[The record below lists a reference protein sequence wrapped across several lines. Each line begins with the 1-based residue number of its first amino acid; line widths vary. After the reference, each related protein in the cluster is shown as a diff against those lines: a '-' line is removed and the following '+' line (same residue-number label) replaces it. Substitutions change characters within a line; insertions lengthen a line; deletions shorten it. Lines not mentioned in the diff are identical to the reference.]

1 MAASVPLAQKGERSF
16 GGALSVRVPTVLDT
30 VRDRQQTHPPSDA
43 SSLENVV
50 LNDYEGHPVRLGD
63 LWSER
68 PAVLVFVRH
77 FGCVFCRQMAVDIHR
92 HRDKFDEADV
102 ELAVIGHGLPEHAA
116 DFRKLQNVD
125 LRLLVDPDRKVYDL
139 AGAKVAT
146 LNELIGPRQ
155 ILRGLKATVMSR
167 LKQGSIAVH
176 QGKIIG
182 HAAQLGGVLVI
193 APDGS
198 VRYAHLSE
206 ESGDNPPAR
215 EVLAAARA
223 IRPHLNSGS

>member
-1 MAASVPLAQKGERSF
+1 M
-16 GGALSVRVPTVLDT
+16 LDT
-30 VRDRQQTHPPSDA
+30 VRDRQETHPPTDA
-43 SSLENVV
+43 SVLENVV

-77 FGCVFCRQMAVDIHR
+77 FGCVFCRELAVDIHR
-92 HRDKFDEADV
+92 HRDGFAEADV
-102 ELAVIGHGLPEHAA
+102 ELAVIGHGTPAQA
-116 DFRKLQNVD
+116 RDFRRLQNVD
-125 LRLLVDPDRKVYDL
+125 LKLLVDPDRKVYEL

-146 LNELIGPRQ
+146 IGELIGPRQ
-155 ILRGLKATVMSR
+155 ILRGLRATIVSR

-198 VRYAHLSE
+198 VRYAYLSE

-223 IRPHLNSGS
+223 IRPHLNSA

>member
-1 MAASVPLAQKGERSF
+1 M
-16 GGALSVRVPTVLDT
+16 LDT
-30 VRDRQQTHPPSDA
+30 VRDRQETHPPSDA
-43 SSLENVV
+43 SVLEDVV

-77 FGCVFCRQMAVDIHR
+77 FGCVFCRELAVDIHR
-92 HRDKFDEADV
+92 HRERFAEADV
-102 ELAVIGHGLPEHAA
+102 ELAVIGHGTPAQA
-116 DFRKLQNVD
+116 RDFRRLQNVD
-125 LRLLVDPDRKVYDL
+125 LKLLVDPDRKVYEL

-146 LNELIGPRQ
+146 IGELIGPRQ
-155 ILRGLKATVMSR
+155 ILRGLRATIVSR

-198 VRYAHLSE
+198 VRYAYLSE

-223 IRPHLNSGS
+223 IRPHLNSA

>member
-1 MAASVPLAQKGERSF
+1 VAADP
-16 GGALSVRVPTVLDT
+16 VRVPAVLDA
-30 VRDRQQTHPPSDA
+30 VSDRQQTNPPSDA
-43 SSLENVV
+43 SVLEDVV
-50 LNDYEGHPVRLGD
+50 LNDSEGHPVRLGD

-77 FGCVFCRQMAVDIHR
+77 YGCVFCRQMAVEVHKKR
-92 HRDKFDEADV
+92 NKFEKADV
-102 ELAVIGHGLPEHAA
+102 ELAVIGHGTPAHAR
-116 DFRKLQNVD
+116 DFIELQNVD
-125 LRLLVDPDRKVYDL
+125 LRVLVDPDREVYKL
-139 AGAKVAT
+139 AGAKVGT
-146 LNELIGPRQ
+146 LGEVIGPKQ
-155 ILRGLKATVMSR
+155 IWRGFKATVGSR

-206 ESGDNPPAR
+206 ESGDNPPVR

>member
-1 MAASVPLAQKGERSF
+1 MARRERTTVPASLR
-16 GGALSVRVPTVLDT
+16 RVLDT
-30 VRDRQQTHPPSDA
+30 TRHQQETKPPTDA
-43 SSLENVV
+43 SVLEDVV
-50 LNDYEGHPVRLGD
+50 LDDYEGKPVRLGD

-77 FGCVFCRQMAVDIHR
+77 FGCVFCRQMAVDIYRHR
-92 HRDKFDEADV
+92 HQFDEADV
-102 ELAVIGHGLPEHAA
+102 ELAVIGHGSPAHAA
-116 DFRKLQNVD
+116 DFRKQQNVD
-125 LRLLVDPDRKVYDL
+125 LPLLVDPDRKVYEL

-155 ILRGLKATVMSR
+155 IMRGLKATIMSR
-167 LKQGSIAVH
+167 LKQGSVAVH

-198 VRYAHLSE
+198 VRYAHLSQ

-215 EVLAAARA
+215 EILAAARA
-223 IRPHLNSGS
+223 IRPHLNSGSA

>member
-1 MAASVPLAQKGERSF
+1 M
-16 GGALSVRVPTVLDT
+16 LDT
-30 VRDRQQTHPPSDA
+30 VRERQRTNPPTDA
-43 SSLENVV
+43 SVLEDVV
-50 LNDYEGHPVRLGD
+50 LSDPDGRRVRLGD

-77 FGCVFCRQMAVDIHR
+77 FGCVFCRQMAVEIHR
-92 HRDKFDEADV
+92 ARHDFEQADV
-102 ELAVIGHGLPEHAA
+102 ELAVIGHGSPAQAA
-116 DFRKLQNVD
+116 DFRRQQNVD
-125 LRLLVDPDRKVYDL
+125 LPLLVDPDRRVYEL

-146 LNELIGPRQ
+146 LPELIGPRQ
-155 ILRGLKATVMSR
+155 ILRGLRATIMSR
-167 LKQGSIAVH
+167 LRQGSIAVH
-176 QGKIIG
+176 QGRIIG

-198 VRYAHLSE
+198 VRYAYLSE

-223 IRPHLNSGS
+223 IRPHLNSGSSSS

>member
-1 MAASVPLAQKGERSF
+1 M
-16 GGALSVRVPTVLDT
+16 LDT
-30 VRDRQQTHPPSDA
+30 VRDRQQTHPPTDA
-43 SSLENVV
+43 SVLEDVV

-63 LWSER
+63 LWGER

-77 FGCVFCRQMAVDIHR
+77 FGCVFCRELAVDIHR
-92 HRDKFDEADV
+92 HRHRFAEADV
-102 ELAVIGHGLPEHAA
+102 ELAVIGHGTPEHAR
-116 DFRKLQNVD
+116 DFRRLQNVD
-125 LRLLVDPDRKVYDL
+125 LKLLVDPDRKVYGL
-139 AGAKVAT
+139 VGAKVAT
-146 LNELIGPRQ
+146 LGELIGPRQ
-155 ILRGLKATVMSR
+155 ILRGLRATIVSR

-176 QGKIIG
+176 QGKILG

-223 IRPHLNSGS
+223 IRPHLNSA

>member
-1 MAASVPLAQKGERSF
+1 
-16 GGALSVRVPTVLDT
+16 VLDT
-30 VRDRQQTHPPSDA
+30 VRDRQQTHPPTDA
-43 SSLENVV
+43 SVLEDVV
-50 LNDYEGHPVRLGD
+50 LDDYGGHPVRLGD

-77 FGCVFCRQMAVDIHR
+77 FGCVFCRQMAVEIHR
-92 HRDKFDEADV
+92 ARHKFEEADV
-102 ELAVIGHGLPEHAA
+102 QLAVIGHGTPAHAR
-116 DFRKLQNVD
+116 DFRRLQNVD
-125 LRLLVDPDRKVYDL
+125 LPLLVDPDRRVYEL

-146 LNELIGPRQ
+146 LPELIGPRQ
-155 ILRGLKATVMSR
+155 IMRALRATIVSR
-167 LKQGSIAVH
+167 LRQGSIAVH

-198 VRYAHLSE
+198 VRYAYLSE
-206 ESGDNPPAR
+206 ESGDNPPAS

-223 IRPHLNSGS
+223 IRPHLNA

>member
-1 MAASVPLAQKGERSF
+1 
-16 GGALSVRVPTVLDT
+16 VLDT
-30 VRDRQQTHPPSDA
+30 VRERQQTHPPSEA
-43 SSLENVV
+43 SALEDVV
-50 LNDYEGHPVRLGD
+50 LHDPEGHAVRLGD

-77 FGCVFCRQMAVDIHR
+77 FGCVFCRELAVDIHR
-92 HRDKFDEADV
+92 HREEFEEADV
-102 ELAVIGHGLPEHAA
+102 ELVVIGHGSAAHAA

-125 LRLLVDPDRKVYDL
+125 LRLLVDPDRKVYEL

-155 ILRGLKATVMSR
+155 ILRGLRATVMSR
-167 LKQGSIAVH
+167 LGQGSIAVH
-176 QGKIIG
+176 QGKILG
-182 HAAQLGGVLVI
+182 HAAQLGGVLIV
-193 APDGS
+193 APDGT

-223 IRPHLNSGS
+223 IRPHLNSG

>member
-1 MAASVPLAQKGERSF
+1 
-16 GGALSVRVPTVLDT
+16 VLDT
-30 VRDRQQTHPPSDA
+30 VRETQRTHPPSDA
-43 SSLENVV
+43 SALEDVV
-50 LNDYEGHPVRLGD
+50 LHDPEGHAVRLGD

-77 FGCVFCRQMAVDIHR
+77 FGCVFCRELAVDIHR
-92 HRDKFDEADV
+92 HREDFEKADV
-102 ELAVIGHGLPEHAA
+102 ELAVIGHGSPAHAA

-125 LRLLVDPDRKVYDL
+125 LRLLVDPDRKVYEL

-155 ILRGLKATVMSR
+155 ILRGLRATILSR
-167 LKQGSIAVH
+167 LGQGSIAVH
-176 QGKIIG
+176 QGKILG
-182 HAAQLGGVLVI
+182 HAAQLGGVLIV
-193 APDGS
+193 APDGT